1 MKRMETKM
9 YKGFRESVILIIL
22 ALICL
27 FYVRTAQAI
36 EAKREV
42 LDNGLVLF
50 HSEKDHLP
58 MVAVSLLIKVS
69 PLHEPSEKAGLAN
82 LVAELL
88 TEGTEKRTAEE
99 LAEEIEFI
107 GAALGVSQ
115 GRDYATITLTVLK
128 RHLEK
133 GFDLLSDILL
143 NPTFR
148 EEEIERK
155 KALIKDSLKQAEEEP
170 SFVASREFRKA
181 VYGEHPYGRLVEGTV
196 ETISSI
202 TREDII
208 NFYKTYYR
216 PNNAIMAVV
225 GDISAEEL
233 HGLIRRY
240 LSSWQ
245 NVAIPEYP
253 EYKVALLKEPKIITI
268 DRDLTQANI
277 KFGHLGIR
285 RDNPDYYAVSVMNYI
300 LGGGGFAS
308 RLMSRIRDD
317 MGLAY
322 DVHSFFTS
330 SKGLGIFQVGVQ
342 TKNPSAR
349 TVIDVIKE
357 EIIRI
362 QTEPVS
368 EQELEDAK
376 AYLTGSFPRRIDTMG
391 KIASFLVLTEFYGL
405 GMDYDKKYPLYINR
419 VSREDV
425 LRVAKKYLH
434 PDRYVL
440 VVVGD
445 MKQVGKILP

>member
-1 MKRMETKM
+1 MHEGLR
-9 YKGFRESVILIIL
+9 KGMVLIVMML
-22 ALICL
+22 VCL
-27 FYVRTAQAI
+27 FYVGTAQAVD
-36 EAKREV
+36 ARREV
-42 LDNGLVLF
+42 LNNGLVLF
-50 HSEKDHLP
+50 HYEKDHLP
-58 MVAVSLLIKVS
+58 MVAVSLLIKAS
-69 PLHEPSEKAGLAN
+69 PLQEPPDKAGLAN

-88 TEGTEKRTAEE
+88 TEGTAKRTSEE
-99 LAEEIEFI
+99 IAEEIEFI
-107 GAALGVSQ
+107 GAELDVSQ
-115 GRDYATITLTVLK
+115 DRDYVTITLRVLK
-128 RHLEK
+128 KHFKK
-133 GFDLLSDILL
+133 GFELFSDVLL
-143 NPTFR
+143 NPVFR

-155 KALIKDSLKQAEEEP
+155 KALIKDFLKQAEEEP
-170 SFVASREFRKA
+170 SFVASREFRKT
-181 VYGEHPYGRLVEGTV
+181 VYGEHPYGRLVEGTA
-196 ETISSI
+196 ETLSRI

-208 NFYKTYYR
+208 EFYKTYYR
-216 PNNAIMAVV
+216 PNNAIMAAV
-225 GDISAEEL
+225 GDISSEEL
-233 HGLIRRY
+233 HNYIKKY

-245 NVAIPEYP
+245 DAIVPESPKYS
-253 EYKVALLKEPKIITI
+253 VALLKRPKIITI
-268 DRDLTQANI
+268 DRELTQANI

-285 RDNPDYYAVSVMNYI
+285 RDNPDYYAVTVMNYI

-330 SKGLGIFQVGVQ
+330 DKEPGVFQVGVQ
-342 TKNPSAR
+342 TKNSSAK

-357 EIIRI
+357 EIVRI

-405 GMDYDKKYPLYINR
+405 GMDYDKKYPFYINS

-445 MKQVGKILP
+445 MKQVGEILP